1 MENGR
6 GHIEISLWTII
17 RFVMVL
23 LAVALLFYMRDIA
36 LVILA
41 AIVISSAIEPG
52 VNWFEG
58 KKVPRAL
65 GVVAIYLLGL
75 AVLSVI
81 FLFIIPTFLGE
92 TSNLV
97 SNIPTYVKQINDTVP
112 LLDDSVLQGYAP
124 IVGDIADRISHASFV
139 TNLSGGGGFSATDTI
154 LQSVNS
160 IEEGFI
166 TFFLIAILS
175 FYFSV
180 TKDGVE
186 RFLRVVTP
194 LAQEEYII
202 GLWKRTRK
210 KIGAWLQ
217 GQLFLGALV
226 GSIIFLMLSIFHIEH
241 ALLLGFLMGILEIIP
256 VFGPTLAAVPGIML
270 ALLDGGIGLGFII
283 LLMYILVQQ
292 FESNIFYPLVVKKM
306 VGISPI
312 LVIISLVVGIKLAG
326 FIGMLLSVPV
336 AVLFTEFLNDLDK
349 KKTLAKLR

>member
-1 MENGR
+1 V
-6 GHIEISLWTII
+6 L
-17 RFVMVL
+17 VL
-23 LAVALLFYMRDIA
+23 LAFAAIYVLRDIA

-52 VNWFEG
+52 VKWFEG
-58 KKVPRAL
+58 RRVPRAL
-65 GVVAIYLLGL
+65 GVVLIYILMLTVI
-75 AVLSVI
+75 AVV
-81 FLFIIPTFLGE
+81 FLFIIPTFLAE
-92 TSNLV
+92 TSSLV
-97 SNIPTYVKQINDTVP
+97 SNIPTYIDQINNTVP
-112 LLDDSVLQGYAP
+112 ILDDSVLQGYGP
-124 IVGDIADRISHASFV
+124 IVHDIADRISHASFI
-139 TNLSGGGGFSATDTI
+139 TNLSGGGFSATDTI

-160 IEEGFI
+160 IEDGFV
-166 TFFLIAILS
+166 TFFLVAILS

-194 LAQEEYII
+194 LAQEEYVI

-326 FIGMLLSVPV
+326 LLGLLLSVPV
-336 AVLFTEFLNDLDK
+336 SVLFTEFLDDIDK
-349 KKTLAKLR
+349 KKILAKSR